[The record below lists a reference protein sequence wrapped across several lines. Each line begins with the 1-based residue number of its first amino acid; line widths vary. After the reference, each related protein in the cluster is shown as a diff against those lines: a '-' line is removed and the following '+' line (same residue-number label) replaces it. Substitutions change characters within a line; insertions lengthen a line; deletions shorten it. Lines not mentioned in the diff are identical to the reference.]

1 VKRFLLCC
9 VPVLALFVLLSAAP
23 VFAASTSANITVQ
36 ANVAANCTISAGTVS
51 FGSYDPAVGN
61 VSTPL
66 DAEGTFTVKCTKGTA
81 ATIDLG
87 VGANASVST
96 RRMLG
101 GGDYLTYELYRDS
114 SRSAVWGTGTGE
126 NLNPYEADGGTAP
139 NAGNRTVTVYGRVP
153 AGQVNIGSGAYSD
166 TVVATINF

>member
-1 VKRFLLCC
+1 MLCC
-9 VPVLALFVLLSAAP
+9 LPVLALFVLLSATPA
-23 VFAASTSANITVQ
+23 FAGTTANITVQ
-36 ANVAANCTISAGTVS
+36 ANVTANCTISAGTVD
-51 FGSYDPAVGN
+51 FGSYDPALAN

-66 DAEGTFTVKCTKGTA
+66 EAEGTFTVKCTKGTA
-81 ATIDLG
+81 ATIDLS
-87 VGANASVST
+87 VGANASGSA

-114 SRSAVWGTGTGE
+114 GRSAVWGTGTGN

-139 NAGNRTVTVYGRVP
+139 NAGNRTVRVYGRVP
-153 AGQVNIGSGAYSD
+153 AGQEDIGSGAYSD